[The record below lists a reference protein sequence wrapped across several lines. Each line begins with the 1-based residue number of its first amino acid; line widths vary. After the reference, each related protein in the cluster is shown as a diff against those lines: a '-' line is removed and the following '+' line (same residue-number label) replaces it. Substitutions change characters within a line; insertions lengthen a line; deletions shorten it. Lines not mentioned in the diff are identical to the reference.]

1 MSGSIWR
8 SGAILA
14 FVGPLLGLTI
24 VLGFVLASG
33 ATARTDMSLM
43 DQLLAML
50 TFAPM
55 LLIGAYVVGAPGAFA
70 VGVTIELLSRR
81 AVPKLGT
88 VAASVL
94 LGAAISLLMITGLDE
109 FVLPHPHGDATPLL
123 GLQTRLAIAGV
134 GALSAAICVSFFLWR
149 FHGRRA
155 CAALIVPEGFER

>member
-94 LGAAISLLMITGLDE
+94 LGAAISLLTISALDE
-109 FVLPHPHGDATPLL
+109 FALPHPHGDATPLL
-123 GLQTRLAIAGV
+123 GLQTRLGVAGV
-134 GALSAAICVSFFLWR
+134 GAVSAAICVFFFLWR
-149 FHGRRA
+149 FHRRRA
-155 CAALIVPEGFER
+155 CVAPIVSKRSER